1 MERNFEYLGFRG
13 RTCDIVRIGID
24 WFDYRDDETDLP
36 KVGAFCR
43 KCAKETAKPMM
54 PIYMASQLMLYIV
67 INVVVNTQCI
77 NQCLSRG
84 MLDMIRLQVVM

>member
-24 WFDYRDDETDLP
+24 WFDYRDDETELP

-43 KCAKETAKPMM
+43 KCAKRNSKTNDANLHERK
-54 PIYMASQLMLYIV
+54 ASLCFTL
-67 INVVVNTQCI
+67 
-77 NQCLSRG
+77 
-84 MLDMIRLQVVM
+84 